1 MLPPVILVLH
11 STLESHSGGH
21 MNFLVRNS
29 YGIFPRS
36 HGFMGL
42 SLAPLGVP
50 LQGPPIG
57 PPPQGAPCAL
67 ASVWEVGEA
76 RCAGHGPPPRAGWA
90 SRLGFGWLGL
100 RLFGWLT
107 A

>member
-1 MLPPVILVLH
+1 MVLWLFLLPLWGSPYR
-11 STLESHSGGH
+11 TPY
-21 MNFLVRNS
+21 RAP
-29 YGIFPRS
+29 PR
-36 HGFMGL
+36 G
-42 SLAPLGVP
+42 
-50 LQGPPIG
+50 
-57 PPPQGAPCAL
+57 GAPCAL
-67 ASVWEVGEA
+67 ASVWEVAEA